1 MITSPEEFKQK
12 LLEIQNEKIT
22 FTTLPSSEPRF
33 IINADT
39 REVLIPSEFSFLSV
53 KNDHKAETI
62 YFEIDRYYD
71 NTDLSQHTCVIQFA
85 NTGTSGQYNE
95 GINNASELDITT
107 LDGKIVFGWTIGN
120 DATQYSGSLTFS
132 IRFYSISD
140 DRLFSYNFNTTSKTL
155 PILDTLSVIDR
166 DYVIE
171 PSLLSFWEDR
181 MNTLNQNI
189 AADIN
194 RFNVEMSALSETIK
208 GYRDSTKTTYDNVIA
223 KSAEIN
229 TTITTGVTSL
239 QNKSNEQ
246 VAIIGQKGIDT
257 LATIPEDYTQ
267 IDADVEHL
275 KKESVRY
282 PSRFANALIATAEGE
297 GQVLVT
303 DAWDAPVV
311 DMEIDGA
318 SEQVTTT
325 GAQLLDIELPST
337 TTKSGVTI
345 SLTEDGGI
353 HLNGTAT
360 DSGNHRLIDPVQN
373 LSINC
378 DSATLSLQASGAY
391 DGTVMVSDAA
401 DGEWKNLLSVK
412 NNATATG
419 TAKTSKLGCYVT
431 YVAGTTYNVTLYPML
446 CASPAALPWE
456 PYTGGKPSPSPE
468 YPQAIKGVGTK
479 EGNPDASIVIKNI
492 GCPSTTGK
500 VYGVEVNFTNNQFTR
515 IADAANLSAGSGF
528 DNVSCFGGR
537 KRVNLTDSGVELAA
551 YGEAGYTETGK
562 LTQAI
567 TKDGVTYP
575 AGTTVQVMVRQPKF
589 YYKVEPI
596 LLDPIK
602 YPQMEEI
609 VVTGAATTDGTIT
622 VTIGAVSK
630 TVSITAGMS
639 TAAIASAIAKL
650 SFTNFQTRSAG
661 TTVRFVSRI
670 SGVRDKM
677 TVSFGGTGVTGNI
690 KSIAEAPAN
699 GHHLRKAR
707 YYISDEPKTGFK
719 LHPAFIVNCQ
729 EKGVIYRAAYESCI
743 YDTSASI
750 YLMAD
755 EQVCDFATTT
765 GDKLSSIAGAKPCSG
780 NTQNLTRNNARIMAA
795 NRGAG
800 WSQSYTISA
809 SATEMLML
817 VEFASFDV
825 QKAIGAGNVNRSWL
839 EDGVNWSENTG
850 ATAALGNASGAVTI
864 TVPGQ
869 TAGTTQNIVMVT
881 YRGEENPWGNIWKF
895 EDGINVMPQ
904 WKHDFYISDHSF
916 ADAKADGTYVKV
928 GFPMAFTEGYI
939 SAFGYDKDFDF
950 LFIASE
956 TNSNSSLSIGNYTYS
971 NVASSDWYVV
981 LAGGSWDHGLLAGV
995 LFRSSNA
1002 TTGLR
1007 RRYISGGRLV
1017 YVPSENDSLSQLVT
1031 ISLSEP
1037 LHGIGDVQ
1045 DRIAYK
1051 DGVWGVERQLK
1062 KFVFNGSENWEL
1074 NVKSNNKVR
1083 YRLLDATIA
1092 PFDINVKACA
1102 MCDVYITRTAAETHA
1117 EKQGIA
1123 VGVVQDVLIY
1133 DESTSDENT
1142 VDRFKSQLQTN
1153 PINAIFQSK
1162 SPVWE
1167 PFPAETQTALNALIT
1182 HPGTTYLTVASTDVA
1197 ATVKLEYVQDTRKV
1211 IDGLQASIQVLTDK
1225 INATQ
1230 TV

>member
-1 MITSPEEFKQK
+1 MAYIPHAWKRGELITAEKMNNMEEG
-12 LLEIQNEKIT
+12 
-22 FTTLPSSEPRF
+22 
-33 IINADT
+33 A
-39 REVLIPSEFSFLSV
+39 
-53 KNDHKAETI
+53 AE
-62 YFEIDRYYD
+62 
-71 NTDLSQHTCVIQFA
+71 
-85 NTGTSGQYNE
+85 
-95 GINNASELDITT
+95 AS
-107 LDGKIVFGWTIGN
+107 
-120 DATQYSGSLTFS
+120 
-132 IRFYSISD
+132 
-140 DRLFSYNFNTTSKTL
+140 
-155 PILDTLSVIDR
+155 
-166 DYVIE
+166 
-171 PSLLSFWEDR
+171 R
-181 MNTLNQNI
+181 MLNQIKEEI
-189 AADIN
+189 AEAAA
-194 RFNVEMSALSETIK
+194 EALK
-208 GYRDSTKTTYDNVIA
+208 
-223 KSAEIN
+223 
-229 TTITTGVTSL
+229 
-239 QNKSNEQ
+239 
-246 VAIIGQKGIDT
+246 
-257 LATIPEDYTQ
+257 TIPEDYSAVTQ
-267 IDADVEHL
+267 DVKTL
-275 KKESVRY
+275 KEKESRSPV
-282 PSRFANALIATAEGE
+282 RFANSLTNKVSGID
-297 GQVLVT
+297 VISVT

-311 DMEIDGA
+311 DMEVDGA

-325 GAQLLDIELPST
+325 GAQLLDIKLPSV
-337 TTKSGVTI
+337 TTKSGVTVSI
-345 SLTEDGGI
+345 ADDGGI
-353 HLNGTAT
+353 RLNGTAT
-360 DSGNHRLIDPVQN
+360 ASGNHRLIDPVQN

-378 DSATLSLQASGAY
+378 DSATLSLQASGSY

-419 TAKTSKLGCYVT
+419 TVKTSKLGCYVT

-446 CASPAALPWE
+446 CASPTALPWE
-456 PYTGGKPSPSPE
+456 PYTGGQPSPSPE
-468 YPQAIKGVGTK
+468 YPQEIKGVGYK
-479 EGNPDASIVIKNI
+479 EENPDASIVIKNI
-492 GCPSTTGK
+492 GCPSTSGK
-500 VYGVEVNFTNNQFTR
+500 VYGVEVDFTNNQFTR
-515 IADAANLSAGSGF
+515 IADAANLSAGAGF

-537 KRVNLTDSGVELAA
+537 KRVNLTDGGVELAA

-575 AGTTVQVMVRQPKF
+575 AGTAVQVMVRQPKF

-596 LLDPIK
+596 LLEPIK

-677 TVSFGGTGVTGNI
+677 VVNFGATGVKGSI
-690 KSIAEAPAN
+690 SSIAEARAS

-707 YYISDEPKTGFK
+707 YYISDEPKTGFR
-719 LHPAFIVNCQ
+719 LHPAFIVNGQ

-743 YDTSASI
+743 YDTSAGT

-755 EQVCDFATTT
+755 EQVGDFTATT
-765 GDKLSSIAGAKPCSG
+765 GDKLSSIARAKPCSG

-795 NRGAG
+795 NRGEG

-825 QKAIGAGNVNRSWL
+825 QKAIGSGNVNRSWL

-850 ATAALGNASGAVTI
+850 TTAALGNASGTVTI

-869 TAGTTQNIVMVT
+869 TAGTTQNIVMVA

-1007 RRYISGGRLV
+1007 RWYISGGRLV
-1017 YVPSENDSLSQLVT
+1017 YVPSEKDSLSQSVAIPLD
-1031 ISLSEP
+1031 EP
-1037 LHGIGDVQ
+1037 LRGIGDVR
-1045 DRIAYK
+1045 DRIAYR
-1051 DGVWGVERQLK
+1051 DGVWGIERRFDMQ
-1062 KFVFNGSENWEL
+1062 VFDGSADEAWVAVLNADGANYRNGTSL
-1074 NVKSNNKVR
+1074 VKSKTKANGAALCTALIKSNVVNSIPGFKIAG
-1083 YRLLDATIA
+1083 DASI
-1092 PFDINVKACA
+1092 
-1102 MCDVYITRTAAETHA
+1102 ITYSEA
-1117 EKQGIA
+1117 
-1123 VGVVQDVLIY
+1123 Y
-1133 DESTSDENT
+1133 NTSDVSLWKAYLAENPMT
-1142 VDRFKSQLQTN
+1142 IVYELATPTWN
-1153 PINAIFQSK
+1153 
-1162 SPVWE
+1162 
-1167 PFPAETQTALNALIT
+1167 PFPAETQTALNALTT

-1197 ATVKLEYVQDTRKV
+1197 APVRLIYVQDTRKV
-1211 IDGLQASIQVLTDK
+1211 IDGLKLDLAEQMTELQAQIDQLKVTNNL
-1225 INATQ
+1225 A
-1230 TV
+1230 